1 MKNEPR
7 LIFWELT
14 KRCNLQCQHCRA
26 EADDSYFEGE
36 MKPVTSFNYGTQDVI
51 NAALVSYGDFS
62 RIDTA
67 KAVVTRKAVAG
78 TATEVNTAGEYFY
91 FVPAFAFILALIIFL
106 SVGLLRDSENRYIR
120 KLVRFVYGVRMFI
133 TR

>member
-1 MKNEPR
+1 
-7 LIFWELT
+7 
-14 KRCNLQCQHCRA
+14 
-26 EADDSYFEGE
+26 
-36 MKPVTSFNYGTQDVI
+36 MKPVSHFSYGTQDVI
-51 NAALVSYGDFS
+51 NAALVSHEDFS

-106 SVGLLRDSENRYIR
+106 SVGLFTNSNNPYAR
-120 KLVRFVYGVRMFI
+120 KIVRFVYGVRMFI